1 MEDAE
6 YICDCSDIAE
16 IIVFLKNGTYLV
28 TKVSDKAFVGKDIIH
43 AAVFNRKDERTIYN
57 AIYRDG
63 KRGTYYAKRFSVT
76 SITRDKEYDLTQGK
90 EGSSVVWFTA
100 NPNGEAETVRIYYR
114 PRPKLKKLS
123 EDYDFSQLAI
133 KGRSSRGNIVTKNNT
148 IHRINIKSKG
158 VSTLGGKEIW
168 FDTDV
173 QRLNDAGRG
182 LFLGE
187 FFQDESILVICKDGT
202 FYTTSYDLSNRY
214 QGDILTIGKF
224 DEEKTYSVLYYDHAA
239 GSPYIKRFSFEL
251 NANIPASFIAESKG
265 SHLLEISEDPWP
277 QMEITFKGKN
287 ANRKAELVDVE
298 EFIGKKS
305 YKAKGRKVSPYDVL
319 QVRFVEP
326 LDKSDAEAIE
336 EQENG
341 EDDENYNDR
350 NDNLERNDKDMPT
363 TPEKAIS
370 VPEPVIMDEGP
381 RELTLF

>member
-1 MEDAE
+1 
-6 YICDCSDIAE
+6 
-16 IIVFLKNGTYLV
+16 
-28 TKVSDKAFVGKDIIH
+28 
-43 AAVFNRKDERTIYN
+43 
-57 AIYRDG
+57 
-63 KRGTYYAKRFSVT
+63 
-76 SITRDKEYDLTQGK
+76 
-90 EGSSVVWFTA
+90 VWFTA

-114 PRPKLKKLS
+114 PRPKLKKLA
-123 EDYDFSQLAI
+123 EDYDFSLLAI

-182 LFLGE
+182 ISLGE

-214 QGDILTIGKF
+214 QGDILTICKF
-224 DEEKTYSVLYYDHAA
+224 DEEKTYSVLYYDKAA

-251 NANIPASFIAESKG
+251 NANVPAHFISEAKG

-277 QMEITFKGKN
+277 RMEITFTGKN
-287 ANRKAELVDVE
+287 ANRQPELVDVE
-298 EFIGKKS
+298 DFIGKKS
-305 YKAKGRKVSPYDVL
+305 YKAKGKKVSPYNVL

-326 LDKSDAEAIE
+326 LDKSDAEE
-336 EQENG
+336 SEENG
-341 EDDENYNDR
+341 DSDDSDTNGNEDNNR
-350 NDNLERNDKDMPT
+350 NESDVLT
-363 TPEKAIS
+363 TPEKKTS
-370 VPEPVIMDEGP
+370 EPEPVVADETP